1 MSRIINRLSLT
12 LLLAFLSGLLTGMVP
27 PHPQYKAVPQA
38 WQATRIETPVF
49 TAGRAKGQKLPNVAL
64 VLRVQFSD
72 QEFRST
78 AAYPDFLAHDAAFFD
93 RWMTHLKDY
102 FLEASHL
109 DYELQYALYPQV
121 ITLPQALNYYGGDSA
136 EEIDANL
143 PQMLP
148 DIMAQIDSEVDFN
161 DFGAVIIF
169 HAGAGQESDIDG
181 IRTGQI
187 WSTFLTRKNLQAY
200 FDPENDNY
208 PGFSTNDGAVL
219 TNVVMVPE
227 DEYQDYF
234 PGEGQD
240 NASAYLFSIYG
251 VLAHQFGH
259 VLGLPT
265 LFDNDSS
272 NGRSQ
277 GIGNWGLMGTGVW
290 NGNGYVPAQPCAW
303 SRCLLGW
310 ETPVVI
316 TQDSPQNQI
325 DYFLNH
331 EPNAVRVFK
340 IPLSATEYFLLE
352 NRQQNPDG
360 SVDAIS
366 NQFSYSFKLLPEG
379 VQDYYPDNPDTP
391 ENESLL
397 PYFNFMENSYLGSEW
412 DFFLPGLGG
421 PIPNNSTL
429 PADGSGLLIWHIDE
443 QVIAANFTANFD
455 LNRVNGNALHKG
467 VDLEEA
473 DGIQHLDTGTA
484 DTYKWGS
491 PNDSFR
497 DGNNAY
503 FGNQYHNGL
512 LSLPTSASY
521 YGGVSLEIHNVSASA
536 LRMSFAVDFGW
547 RRTAAYQGKNPI
559 NACALDFDGDNE
571 SELFYPMPDGQ
582 LYLWDNEELAPDYP
596 LQRMPVVQN
605 YVWDEESLFIPMQLN
620 DLCRLLRLNSTSR
633 NYVFTLQNATW
644 ASHPVDVGN
653 GLALPFNGI
662 SDTDPAKVLLYAKGD
677 QTYQELLSLVGK
689 IKGNMILHEQDL
701 SVLYQNPQGE
711 YHLKEINLDN
721 MATTDLTLP
730 IPSDSLVVACFKAD
744 MKNGGD
750 LIIQCPN
757 SVYSIIGTEIAPG
770 FPFVHDLVQDS
781 DSTYVAPLSI
791 ADLDGNGSLD
801 LIIGGEK
808 GLAVIDHFGNLISP
822 ASLLIPQSEEAVSA
836 GAYASDLEGD
846 GKAELVGNFA
856 NNQLYMWENDYRQT
870 AGYPVAFAERSRT
883 LPFSARAADQKW
895 YLYSATDDGSLFRK
909 ELSGVPKAL
918 PGLGWTHEFGDLKRS
933 AAYYPGPLPNQF
945 SSQELF
951 VPGKLFIYPN
961 PLKSIYAQ
969 KINLNV
975 MTSRDIELELSIFDI
990 SGTLVYREKALAKAY
1005 LNNLEIFHIPAD
1017 KFSSGVY
1024 LAIVKS
1030 PQETKRLKFAV
1041 EK

>member
-1 MSRIINRLSLT
+1 MSRINTRLSLT
-12 LLLAFLSGLLTGMVP
+12 LLLAVLSATLMGLVP
-27 PHPQYKAVPQA
+27 PHPNYKAIPQA
-38 WQATRIETPVF
+38 WQATRIEAPAF
-49 TAGRAKGQKLPNVAL
+49 TAGKATGQKLPNVIL

-72 QEFRST
+72 KGFRST
-78 AAYPDFLAHDAAFFD
+78 ATYPDNLAHDEVFFD
-93 RWMTHLKDY
+93 RWMIHLKDF

-109 DYELQYALYPQV
+109 DYELLYALYPQV
-121 ITLPQALNYYGGDSA
+121 ITLSQPMAYYGGDTTD
-136 EEIDANL
+136 EIDANL

-148 DIMAQIDSEVDFN
+148 DIMAQIDAEVDFN
-161 DFGAVIIF
+161 DFGGVIIF

-181 IRTGQI
+181 IRTNQI
-187 WSTFLTRKNLQAY
+187 WSTFLTRKNLQAF

-208 PGFSTNDGAVL
+208 PGFTTNDGAVL
-219 TNVVMVPE
+219 TNVVVVPE

-265 LFDNDSS
+265 LFDNYSS
-272 NGRSQ
+272 DGRSQ

-303 SRCLLGW
+303 SRTLLGW

-316 TQDSPQNQI
+316 TQDSPQNSV

-331 EPNAVRVFK
+331 DPDAVRVYK
-340 IPLSATEYFLLE
+340 IPLSATEYFLIE

-360 SVDAIS
+360 SIDPLS

-443 QVIAANFTANFD
+443 QVIAANFTSNFD
-455 LNRVNGNALHKG
+455 LNRINGNAQHKG

-473 DGIQHLDTGTA
+473 DGIQHLDTVTA

-491 PNDSFR
+491 PYDSFR

-521 YGGVSLEIHNVSASA
+521 YGGVSLEIYNISASA
-536 LRMSFAVDFGW
+536 LQMSFAVDFGW

-559 NACALDFDGDNE
+559 NAAALDFDGDGDT
-571 SELFYPMPDGQ
+571 ELFYPMPDGQ
-582 LYLWDNEELAPDYP
+582 LYLWNNEELAADYP

-605 YVWDEESLFIPMQLN
+605 YVWDEQSLYIPMQLN
-620 DLCRLLRLNSTSR
+620 DLCRMFRLNNTSR
-633 NYVFTLQNATW
+633 NYMFTFQDAAW
-644 ASHPVDVGN
+644 ASHPVDTGAA
-653 GLALPFNGI
+653 LALPFNGF
-662 SDTDPAKVLLYAKGD
+662 TEADPAKVLLYDKSD
-677 QTYQELLSLVGK
+677 YSTQELLSLAGK
-689 IKGNMILHEQDL
+689 IKANMILHERNL

-711 YHLKEINLDN
+711 YHLKEINLDDL
-721 MATTDLTLP
+721 TTHDITLP
-730 IPSDSLVVACFKAD
+730 IPPDSLVVACFKAD
-744 MKNGGD
+744 MKNGGN

-757 SVYSIIGTEIAPG
+757 SVYSINGTDISDG
-770 FPFVHDLVQDS
+770 FPYVHDLVQS
-781 DSTYVAPLSI
+781 SESTYVAPLSI

-801 LIIGGEK
+801 ILIGGER
-808 GLAVIDHFGNLISP
+808 GMAVIDHSGNLISP
-822 ASLLIPQSEEAVSA
+822 ASLLIPQSEEGVSA
-836 GAYASDLEGD
+836 GVYAADFDSD

-870 AGYPVAFAERSRT
+870 AGFPVSFAQRSRT
-883 LPFSARAADQKW
+883 LPFLGRGIDQKW
-895 YLYSATDDGSLFRK
+895 YLFSATDNGSLFRK
-909 ELSGVPKAL
+909 ELPGVPSSV
-918 PGLGWTHEFGDLKRS
+918 PGLDWTHEYTDLKRT
-933 AAYYPGPLPNQF
+933 AAYFPDSLPNQF
-945 SSQELF
+945 SSEELF
-951 VPGKLFIYPN
+951 VPGKVFIYPN

-969 KINLNV
+969 KLNLNV
-975 MTSRDIELELSIFDI
+975 MTSRDAELELSIYDI
-990 SGTLVYREKALAKAY
+990 SGILVFREKGLAKAY
-1005 LNNLEIFHIPAD
+1005 LNNLDIFHIPSD
-1017 KFSSGVY
+1017 KFTSGVY

-1030 PQETKRLKFAV
+1030 PQDTKRIKFAV